1 MTELPTTFG
10 KYFLTDK
17 LAVGGMAEI
26 FLAKLIGPGGFEKAM
41 VIKQIHPALS
51 SQRAFVDLFVAEAKT
66 LVSLSQSNI
75 VPIYELGVVDDT
87 YFIAMEYV
95 DGPTLWQLT
104 EAVLARGDA
113 MAPAIAAHVA
123 AEIAKGL
130 DYAHRKGAGVIHRDL
145 SPRNVMVTR
154 DGEVKLVD
162 FGIAVGLGES
172 TDAGDGGLPTGSF
185 AYMSPEQA
193 RREPLT
199 GQTDLFSL
207 GVLTWEMVTGQ
218 RLFGRADADATLAAV
233 TSAPIVAPST
243 IQPEL
248 PARLDAIVMR
258 MLERD
263 TAARWPNAAE
273 VSAALQ
279 RFLADETELRGG
291 RDLAALVARVCP
303 PTVSGGRDAP
313 ATHHDAVEA
322 ASGDGGPSTQ
332 VVPRSGPRGKRRPT
346 VREATF
352 ATHVELD
359 RVLGPVTGTVTDT
372 ATDTVTDTVTDTA
385 TDTVTDTVTDTAT
398 GTFTDTVTAADAS
411 SADAPTGEYLPPTG
425 SYDRPEPSPAAPLR
439 AVAAPSAPP
448 ARAGW
453 LVLVGALAVVAFAV
467 SYVQCRPRAP
477 AVGPVDAPVAA
488 DAAAP
493 VDASAPPI
501 DAAPPPIDAVP
512 IDTVPTD
519 ARASVPRDA
528 VPRDPFPRDAREL
541 GLRDAAAAAG
551 TGRLRVGA
559 NPWGEVFLDGKR
571 LGRAPNEWTVTAGRH
586 QVEVVFPGDDT
597 ELRRRFDVD
606 VPAGGTDSV
615 MANFTTP

>member
-1 MTELPTTFG
+1 MIHSREMTELPTTFG

-17 LAVGGMAEI
+17 LAIGGMAEI

-104 EAVLARGDA
+104 EAVFARGDA
-113 MAPAIAAHVA
+113 IAPAIAAHVA

-130 DYAHRKGAGVIHRDL
+130 DYAHRKGVGVIHRDL
-145 SPRNVMVTR
+145 SPRNVMITR

-162 FGIAVGLGES
+162 FGIAVSLGEG

-185 AYMSPEQA
+185 PYMSPEQA
-193 RREPLT
+193 ARLPLS

-207 GVLTWEMVTGQ
+207 GVLTWEMLTGR
-218 RLFGRADADATLAAV
+218 RLFARATAEATLAAV
-233 TSAPIVAPST
+233 ASAPIAPPSEL
-243 IQPEL
+243 QPAV
-248 PARLDAIVMR
+248 PTRLDAIVVR
-258 MLERD
+258 ALARD
-263 TAARWPNAAE
+263 VDARWDSAAE
-273 VSAALQ
+273 LGAALQ

-303 PTVSGGRDAP
+303 PTIGAEAAAGQDAP
-313 ATHHDAVEA
+313 ATQHDDA
-322 ASGDGGPSTQ
+322 AATDTGPSTQ
-332 VVPRSGPRGKRRPT
+332 VVPRSRPRGKRRPT

-359 RVLGPVTGTVTDT
+359 RVLAPVTP
-372 ATDTVTDTVTDTA
+372 AI
-385 TDTVTDTVTDTAT
+385 
-398 GTFTDTVTAADAS
+398 AADDA
-411 SADAPTGEYLPPTG
+411 APTGEYLPPTG
-425 SYDRPEPSPAAPLR
+425 EYVAPPPRDPSPATTLR
-439 AVAAPSAPP
+439 TIP
-448 ARAGW
+448 ASRRRGW
-453 LVLVGALAVVAFAV
+453 LPLIVVAIAIGVLAFLI
-467 SYVQCRPRAP
+467 AP
-477 AVGPVDAPVAA
+477 CTSQRGA
-488 DAAAP
+488 
-493 VDASAPPI
+493 APPI
-501 DAAPPPIDAVP
+501 DAAD
-512 IDTVPTD
+512 
-519 ARASVPRDA
+519 PRDA
-528 VPRDPFPRDAREL
+528 APAIDAAPIVPAPVDAGGLDAREAPRDAREPL
-541 GLRDAAAAAG
+541 SPRDARGPAAIDAATAAA

-571 LGRAPNEWTVTAGRH
+571 LGRAPNEWTVAAGRH